1 MQKTDGQTLHALFLT
16 ALPVEYE
23 AVRIHL
29 HSLQEV
35 EYQGA
40 VYEHGIF
47 ATSEGACRVGLIAVG
62 SGNSSAAA
70 EAERAITYFS
80 PDIMM
85 FVGVAGGIKDV
96 QLGDIVVATEVHN
109 YEVGKADAVFF
120 SRPSGGRPTYD
131 LLQRARAEARKIDW
145 LQFLP
150 GTLPRQVPQ
159 ILLKPLVSGEKVIT
173 STRAATYKLIRTHYE
188 DAVAVEMEGYGV
200 LQAAYTHQQV
210 STLVIRGISDL
221 LENKDEADK
230 AHTQTLAA
238 RHASAF
244 AYQILARLI
253 DQAVQQTFLTPSPV
267 ALQKEGET
275 WEMPPLTAFP
285 CQGKAYSTQN
295 SGTFSGLIIQGN
307 SGVQHIY
314 QTVAHALKNKQTEGK
329 EMLQRG
335 QAELLREDY
344 TGAGQSLAEALRLL
358 DGEQFPDEGAQAC
371 FLHILA
377 LLRGK
382 RPRVVA
388 FQSFKRIEELIA
400 STLALAPAY
409 SHLYAFALIKRD
421 YAWNGFPRL
430 LGEAEMLL
438 AQARNTPLTSLDR
451 KNLDL
456 LRRCQPR
463 LLQEAQLWWK

>member
-1 MQKTDGQTLHALFLT
+1 MQTTHGQTLRALFLT

-23 AVRIHL
+23 AACMHL
-29 HSLQEV
+29 HSRQER
-35 EYQGA
+35 EHQGA
-40 VYEHGIF
+40 VYEQGIF
-47 ATSEGACRVGLIAVG
+47 STSAGTCQVGLVAVG
-62 SGNSSAAA
+62 SGNSPAAA

-109 YEVGKADAVFF
+109 YEAGKAASVFL

-131 LLQRARAEARKIDW
+131 LLQRARAEARKTDW
-145 LQFLP
+145 LRFLP
-150 GTLPRQVPQ
+150 GTLLRQVPY

-173 STRAATYKLIRTHYE
+173 STRAAMHKLIRTHYE
-188 DAVAVEMEGYGV
+188 DAVAVEMEGYGF
-200 LQAAYTHQQV
+200 LQAAYAHPQV
-210 STLVIRGISDL
+210 SSLVIRGISDL
-221 LENKDEADK
+221 LENKNEADK
-230 AHTQTLAA
+230 AHFQTIAA

-244 AYQILARLI
+244 AYQILACLI
-253 DQAVQQTFLTPSPV
+253 EQEGQRNLSTTSPV
-267 ALQKEGET
+267 VPQEEEDA
-275 WEMPPLTAFP
+275 WEMPPLTALP
-285 CQGKAYSTQN
+285 RQRKDYSVQN
-295 SGTFSGLIIQGN
+295 SGTFSGFIIQGN
-307 SGVQHIY
+307 SGVQHIH
-314 QTVAHALKNKQTEGK
+314 QTVAHSLKNKQTEGQDL
-329 EMLQRG
+329 LQRG

-344 TGAGQSLAEALRLL
+344 TGAGQSLAETLRLL
-358 DGEQFPDEGAQAC
+358 DVEQFPDEGAQAH
-371 FLHILA
+371 FLQILA
-377 LLRGK
+377 LLKGK

-388 FQSFKRIEELIA
+388 FQIFQRIEELIA

-421 YAWNGFPRL
+421 YAWNGFTRL

-438 AQARNTPLTSLDR
+438 AQARNTPLASLDH

-463 LLQEAQLWWK
+463 LLQDAQHWWK